1 MTDCKTY
8 TSEGISMLWFDL
20 DDTLWDMNGNSI
32 ICLRE
37 LYDAHDLGR
46 FFKDHEE
53 WDRIY
58 HRINF
63 ELWDQYSRGEITRD
77 FLRSERFSRPLR
89 EVGVDPKIADE
100 LSAKFDTEYLARLG
114 SKTALVPG
122 ALELL
127 RNLQAKGYRMGIV
140 SNGFREVQFN
150 KLRSSGIDGFFDVV
164 VLSDDAGY
172 NKPDRRFFEY
182 AERKAGTVGKRNVI
196 VGDNL
201 LTDIK
206 GALAAH
212 WDAVWFNPKQV
223 TVPKDVA
230 CKIWVVENLGELNVL
245 K

>member
-8 TSEGISMLWFDL
+8 TSEGIAMLWFDL

-37 LYDAHDLGR
+37 LYDAHGLGR
-46 FFKDHEE
+46 FYKDHEE

-89 EVGVDPKIADE
+89 EVGVDPKTADE
-100 LSAKFDTEYLARLG
+100 LSAQFDTEYLARLG

-122 ALELL
+122 AMELL
-127 RNLQAKGYRMGIV
+127 QNLQAKCYRMGIV

-182 AERKAGTVGKRNVI
+182 AERMAGTVGKKNVI

-201 LTDIK
+201 STDIK
-206 GALAAH
+206 GALAAR
-212 WDAVWFNPKQV
+212 WGAVWFNPGQV
-223 TVPKDVA
+223 SVPEDVA
-230 CKIWVVENLGELNVL
+230 CKIWNVRSLGELDVL